1 MRVVAGTLEAVRFP
15 ILAAVFLQR
24 AARRQTTSYWSTLRH
39 LGGLGL
45 FLLAVLDSSPFPTF
59 GGTDILTA
67 ILAARHREPWYYYAI
82 IATAG
87 SVLGA
92 YITFHMG
99 HRAGAAYLREK
110 FGERR
115 VTKLLAIFERWGT
128 GVLALST
135 AVPIP
140 SPTAAFFAVSG
151 VLNYSTRRFLVV
163 VTLCRVARYSA
174 IAAIASSYGRHFLQA
189 LRHPGQYY
197 GSLLLMIVGLMILVL
212 ATILVR
218 KQLEDAREIF
228 RSRAQEP
235 GPAASRD

>member
-1 MRVVAGTLEAVRFP
+1 MRFP
-15 ILAAVFLQR
+15 ISAAAFLQR
-24 AARRQTTSYWSTLRH
+24 TAGRHATSSWSSLRH

-45 FLLAVLDSSPFPTF
+45 FALAVLDSSPFPTF

-115 VTKLLAIFERWGT
+115 VAKLLAIFERWGT

-174 IAAIASSYGRHFLQA
+174 IAAIASSYGRHFLRV

-197 GSLLLMIVGLMILVL
+197 GSLLLMIAALLVLVL

-218 KQLEDAREIF
+218 KQLEDAREVF
-228 RSRAQEP
+228 RSRVEEP